1 MMFTPG
7 VFGVGVGVG
16 RLEASSVVRRLD
28 RCLSQVKALRLQL
41 LIFLHKTIQGEFPGV
56 PVVMMA
62 LSLPRAWVLSLDREL
77 GSHKPHGMAKKKKKT
92 TLGLNL
98 CCHCVTLSKPLLS
111 EPMTLPVKCK

>member
-16 RLEASSVVRRLD
+16 RLEASSVVRRLE

-41 LIFLHKTIQGEFPGV
+41 LIVLHKTIQGEFPGV

-77 GSHKPHGMAKKKKKT
+77 GSHKPHGMAKKKKKD
-92 TLGLNL
+92 
-98 CCHCVTLSKPLLS
+98 HPWFESLLS
-111 EPMTLPVKCK
+111 LCDLEQTTSL